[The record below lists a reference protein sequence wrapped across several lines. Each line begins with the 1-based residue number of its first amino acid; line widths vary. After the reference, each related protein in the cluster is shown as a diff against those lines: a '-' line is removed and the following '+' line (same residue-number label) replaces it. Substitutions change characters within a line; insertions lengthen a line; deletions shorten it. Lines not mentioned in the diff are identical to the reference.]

1 MKGRERGRYDAI
13 WRLLSGHEEGGG
25 ERQTAEKC
33 PVSNCTYAMYSTA
46 IDLSFSYLRSAVE
59 ASLDIKKDQVDPN
72 KYRFLYKTGLD
83 QNFYRTFILSFLLL
97 RYIRIY
103 SLLALCKHVNYVH
116 R

>member
-1 MKGRERGRYDAI
+1 MFAAANI
-13 WRLLSGHEEGGG
+13 
-25 ERQTAEKC
+25 C
-33 PVSNCTYAMYSTA
+33 PFPNCSYAMYSTP

-59 ASLDIKKDQVDPN
+59 ASLDIKKDQVDSN

-97 RYIRIY
+97 RYIRVY